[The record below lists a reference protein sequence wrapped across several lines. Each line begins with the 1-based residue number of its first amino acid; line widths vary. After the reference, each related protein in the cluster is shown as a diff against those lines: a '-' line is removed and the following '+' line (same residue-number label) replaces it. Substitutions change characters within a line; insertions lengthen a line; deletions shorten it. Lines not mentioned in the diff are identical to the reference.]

1 MKIHG
6 EFVLRDIVDEIVA
19 VPVGETALQ
28 FHGMIMLNQVSRI
41 IWQCLQTETDLSAIV
56 KAVTDA
62 FDVSA
67 QEAET
72 DILEFLGQLR
82 AAQLLEE

>member
-6 EFVLRDIVDEIVA
+6 EFVLRDIVKEIVA
-19 VPVGETALQ
+19 VPVGDTALQ
-28 FHGMIMLNQVSRI
+28 FHGMIMLNQASRV
-41 IWQCLQTETDLSAIV
+41 IWQCLQTETDLPTIV
-56 KAVTDA
+56 KAVTDT

-82 AAQLLEE
+82 AAQLLDE

>member
-72 DILEFLGQLR
+72 DILEFLDQLR

>member
-6 EFVLRDIVDEIVA
+6 EYVLREIVDEIVA
-19 VPVGETALQ
+19 VPVCDTALQ
-28 FHGMIMLNQVSRI
+28 FHGMIMLNRASKI
-41 IWQCLQTETDLSAIV
+41 IWQCLQTETDLPTIV
-56 KAVTDA
+56 KAVTET

-67 QEAET
+67 QEAEA
-72 DILEFLGQLR
+72 DILEFLSQLR